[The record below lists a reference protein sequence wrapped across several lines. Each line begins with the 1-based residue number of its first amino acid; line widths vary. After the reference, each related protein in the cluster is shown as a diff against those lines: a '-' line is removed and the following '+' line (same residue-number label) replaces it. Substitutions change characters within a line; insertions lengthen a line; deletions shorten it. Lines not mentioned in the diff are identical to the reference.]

1 LTHKSNGM
9 NQYYKILIISK
20 EKNITS
26 PLTNAVLNTNFNYK
40 CLTSCEQAAEI
51 LPSFLPDIVLCEMQ
65 LVEKDNG
72 ALFKKIRQ
80 IKPQTIIIIVI
91 NKNDSN
97 TIFNAMKYGINNYII
112 LPLETHDLAN
122 YLKKYEYILKSRPQ
136 KKIQNTVEK
145 PMYFSLTT
153 QNSLTG
159 IAQVV
164 DELLKKAN
172 PIFKDIKT
180 ELRTGLEEL
189 IINAIEH
196 GNLNISFEEKSAAI
210 LNGTFASLL
219 EQRQEN
225 EQYKDKNITITF
237 HQEPEYD
244 EWLIKDEGC
253 GFNPCEISSLAKE
266 SECNRLHGRGIL
278 ISRFQFDEIQY
289 SEGGTKVRLRRY
301 VPIYE

>member
-1 LTHKSNGM
+1 M
-9 NQYYKILIISK
+9 NQCFKILIISQ

-26 PLTNAVLNTNFNYK
+26 PLTNAVLRTNFNCK
-40 CLTSCEQAAEI
+40 CLSSCEQATEI

-65 LVEKDNG
+65 LIENDKG

-80 IKPQTIIIIVI
+80 LKPQTIINIVI
-91 NKNDSN
+91 NENDSN

-112 LPLETHDLAN
+112 LPLETHDIAN
-122 YLKKYEYILKSRPQ
+122 YLKKYEYILKTRPQ
-136 KKIQNTVEK
+136 KKIQNTIEK
-145 PMYFSLTT
+145 PLSFSLTT

-164 DELLKKAN
+164 DELLQKTN
-172 PIFKDIKT
+172 PIFKDIEI

-196 GNLNISFEEKSAAI
+196 GNLNISFKEKSAAI
-210 LNGTFASLL
+210 LNGTFDSLL
-219 EQRQEN
+219 EERLAN
-225 EQYKDKNITITF
+225 KQYKDKNITITF

-244 EWLIKDEGC
+244 EWFIKDEGC

>member
-1 LTHKSNGM
+1 M
-9 NQYYKILIISK
+9 NQSFKILIISK

-40 CLTSCEQAAEI
+40 CLTSCEQAVEI

-65 LVEKDNG
+65 LVENDNG

-80 IKPQTIIIIVI
+80 IKPQTILNIVI
-91 NKNDSN
+91 NENDSA
-97 TIFNAMKYGINNYII
+97 TIFNAMRYGISNYII

-122 YLKKYEYILKSRPQ
+122 YLKRYEYILKSRPQ
-136 KKIQNTVEK
+136 KKVQNTIEK
-145 PMYFSLTT
+145 PLSFSLTT
-153 QNSLTG
+153 NNTISG

-164 DELLKKAN
+164 DELLEKAN
-172 PIFKDIKT
+172 PAFKDVKT

-210 LNGTFASLL
+210 LNGTFESLL
-219 EQRQEN
+219 EQRQAN
-225 EQYKDKNITITF
+225 ELYKDKNITITF

-244 EWLIKDEGC
+244 EWFIKDEGC
-253 GFNPCEISSLAKE
+253 GFNLCEISSLAKE